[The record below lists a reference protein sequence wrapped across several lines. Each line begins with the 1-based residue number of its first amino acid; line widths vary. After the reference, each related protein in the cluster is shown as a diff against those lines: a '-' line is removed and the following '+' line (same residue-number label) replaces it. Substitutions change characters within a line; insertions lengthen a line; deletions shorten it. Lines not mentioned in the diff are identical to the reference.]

1 MNESSMTG
9 RWCTGWRIRPAM
21 TDWCT
26 PW

>member
-9 RWCTGWRIRPAM
+9 RWCTGWRIRSAM
-21 TDWCT
+21 TDRCT